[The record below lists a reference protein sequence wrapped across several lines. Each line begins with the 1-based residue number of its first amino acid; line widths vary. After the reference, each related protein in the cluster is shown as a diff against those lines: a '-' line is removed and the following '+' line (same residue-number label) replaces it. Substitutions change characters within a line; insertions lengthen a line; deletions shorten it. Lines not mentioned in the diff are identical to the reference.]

1 MTGRQTFITLMELAK
16 AAEQGDLEK
25 VKSVAQDEQEVF
37 RFGELAMRRAALN
50 GHIDVMEYLF
60 DKHFV
65 SLIGATGFEY
75 RDVMANAPD
84 EAKAWY
90 EDHVGTYVCTDI
102 EWQELVENGKVTADA
117 LLAPYEPGG
126 EQHLLLTAAAACEF
140 PAAID
145 ILIAAGRVQELTAD
159 HFQYRDYNTTLVGYL
174 VAFGGLQDAF
184 RPEIW
189 SGRPAEME
197 KAWRQIPPAVQ
208 PEIDLTGLFEADRHR
223 AILKKIR
230 ATKWP
235 RLKGTGRDKKAI
247 RRRRSGK

>member
-1 MTGRQTFITLMELAK
+1 MTGKKTFITLMELAK

-60 DKHFV
+60 DRHFV

-84 EAKAWY
+84 EVKAWY
-90 EDHVGTYVCTDI
+90 DDHVGTYVCTDI
-102 EWQELVENGKVTADA
+102 EWQELVKNGKVTADA

-145 ILIAAGRVQELTAD
+145 TLIAAGRAQELTAD

-235 RLKGTGRDKKAI
+235 RLKGTSRDKKAI
-247 RRRRSGK
+247 RQRRSGK